1 MSRVDDWWSEKP
13 RRSPAEY
20 ACELAEDRFWR
31 DEQRRLIA
39 THPDWP
45 DAAQFLELEDELAHG
60 FVLVLSRLP
69 ASRRADF
76 AGTFYAERSRGH
88 AGWVPSDP
96 RVKLALAA
104 AVVLLIIELATPDIR
119 RERIVDLLR
128 GAAQGDDLTR
138 TPEPA
143 LTELRKAIARV
154 RLDVELEDPSDPR
167 AAASLA
173 VAEVLDPSSE
183 IVAVQ
188 EVVARAAWAT
198 VESREPPR
206 VLGFLLEVD
215 RLFAD
220 CR

>member
-1 MSRVDDWWSEKP
+1 
-13 RRSPAEY
+13 
-20 ACELAEDRFWR
+20 L
-31 DEQRRLIA
+31 
-39 THPDWP
+39 
-45 DAAQFLELEDELAHG
+45 
-60 FVLVLSRLP
+60 
-69 ASRRADF
+69 RRADF
-76 AGTFYAERSRGH
+76 AETFYAERSRNP
-88 AGWVPSDP
+88 GWVPSDP

-104 AVVLLIIELATPDIR
+104 AVVLLIVEFATPDIQC
-119 RERIVDLLR
+119 ERIVDLLR
-128 GAAQGDDLTR
+128 GAAQGDDLIR
-138 TPEPA
+138 TSEPA

-183 IVAVQ
+183 VVAVQ
-188 EVVARAAWAT
+188 EVVARSAWAT
-198 VESREPPR
+198 VERQEPPR